1 MFGHQYYNQVIRRY
15 VVMFGT
21 LFNDIIVQRFNKA
34 GQRIQALKVPIAYG
48 PKEKFLVRITQD
60 PELTNQSQVSLP
72 RMGFEM
78 TGMSY
83 MPERKLSSTQRRVNT
98 VGTTGSNN
106 SIKTVYTPVPYDFNF
121 SLSVFVKNADDG
133 VQILEQILP
142 FFTPEWTT
150 TLKIIPE
157 MNIKHDVPTVLQSV
171 TTEDAYD
178 GDFETRRSLI
188 YNLDFLVKGYIYGP
202 VKKSGIIKRTM
213 VDFINSANTSLQQGN
228 RIEKITIT
236 PGLDANGNPTANS
249 AQSISIDNISA
260 NDNFGF
266 CVDYEINLSGEE

>member
-78 TGMSY
+78 TGMQY

-98 VGTTGSNN
+98 VGTISSNN
-106 SIKTVYTPVPYDFNF
+106 SLKAVYTPVPYDFNF

-202 VKKSGIIKRTM
+202 VKKSGVIKRTM
-213 VDFINSANTSLQQGN
+213 VDFINSANTELQQGK
-228 RIEKITIT
+228 RLEKITIT

-249 AQSISIDNISA
+249 AQSINIDNISA
-260 NDNFGF
+260 NDNYGF
-266 CVDYEINLSGEE
+266 AIDYETDLDGEE

>member
-78 TGMSY
+78 TGMQY
-83 MPERKLSSTQRRVNT
+83 MPDRKLSSTQRRVNT

-142 FFTPEWTT
+142 FFTPEWTS

-213 VDFINSANTSLQQGN
+213 VDFINSSNTSLQTGT

-260 NDNFGF
+260 NDNYGF
-266 CVDYEINLSGEE
+266 AIDYETDLDGEE